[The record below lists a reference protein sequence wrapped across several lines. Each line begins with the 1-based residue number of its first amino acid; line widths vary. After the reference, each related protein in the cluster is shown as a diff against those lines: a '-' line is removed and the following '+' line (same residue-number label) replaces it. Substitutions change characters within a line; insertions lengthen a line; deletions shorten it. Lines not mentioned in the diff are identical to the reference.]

1 MKVAIIDYGAGNVKS
16 VSNALLRLGADV
28 SVTSDNAEI
37 MAADKVVFPGVGHA
51 KFAMENLRKSELEAL
66 ISELKQPVLG
76 ICLGF
81 QLMCR
86 HSEEGDTQGLG
97 IFDALVKKF
106 PNGIQ
111 KVPHMGWNNV
121 ESEKS
126 ALFKGIENE
135 FFYHVHSY
143 YVEPNGNDLASC
155 NYILP
160 FATAMNK
167 NNFFGVQFHPEKS
180 AKAGETLLK
189 NFIEL

>member
-126 ALFKGIENE
+126 ALFLSLI
-135 FFYHVHSY
+135 H
-143 YVEPNGNDLASC
+143 
-155 NYILP
+155 I
-160 FATAMNK
+160 
-167 NNFFGVQFHPEKS
+167 
-180 AKAGETLLK
+180 
-189 NFIEL
+189 